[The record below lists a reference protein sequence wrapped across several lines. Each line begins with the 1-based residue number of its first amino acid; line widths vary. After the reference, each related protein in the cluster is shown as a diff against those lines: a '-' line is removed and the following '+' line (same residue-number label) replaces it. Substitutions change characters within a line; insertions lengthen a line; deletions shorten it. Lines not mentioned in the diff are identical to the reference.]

1 LGHRYGLRPWLIR
14 AANQRALMQKRTL
27 YDHND
32 RKVAHL
38 PIRDLRPNP
47 NNARTHSRQQIEQIA
62 RSIDQFGFTNP
73 VLIDGSNQ
81 ILAGHGR
88 VEAAKLLGVERVPT
102 LRIEYLTDAEKRAY
116 VIADNKLAEKA
127 GWSDE
132 ILKIELQELINL
144 DFEVELTGFSPGE
157 IDALLDTQHSDGED
171 ADDICPEC
179 DPSHVVTQ
187 TGDCWRAGPHLLLC
201 GDARDQVS
209 YKQLMAGEKAA
220 YAITDPPYNIKID
233 GNAAG
238 HGRVH
243 YREFA
248 FASGEMSQAEFTA
261 FLGDV
266 FRNIRHHTA
275 QGAICAAFI
284 DWRHMP
290 EMLDAGRKNFFELKN
305 LCVWVKP
312 SGGLGSFYRSRH
324 ELVFL
329 WKCSRGKHLN
339 NFELG
344 QYGRSRTNV
353 WEYSAGSVKAASARG
368 DHPTPKPVGLIA
380 DAVRDCSRR
389 GDLIL
394 DPFCGSGTIL
404 LAAERTERAARAIEI
419 DSRYCDLAIR
429 RWQARTGQ
437 SAIHVASGTSF
448 ADRENEML
456 HQKESEA
463 RREAK
468 GQRRR

>member
-1 LGHRYGLRPWLIR
+1 
-14 AANQRALMQKRTL
+14 MQKRRL

-47 NNARTHSRQQIEQIA
+47 GNARTHSRQQIEQIA

-102 LRIEYLTDAEKRAY
+102 LRIEHLTVAEKRAY

-144 DFEVELTGFSPGE
+144 DFEVELTGFSAGE
-157 IDALLDTQHSDGED
+157 IDVLLCGEEANGDDT
-171 ADDICPEC
+171 DDICPDY
-179 DPSHVVTQ
+179 DPSRVVTQ

-209 YKQLMAGEKAA
+209 YNRLMGGEKAA

-238 HGRVH
+238 HGRIH

-248 FASGEMSQAEFTA
+248 FASGEMSPAEFTS
-261 FLGDV
+261 FLSDV
-266 FRNIRHHTA
+266 FRNIRHHTVH
-275 QGAICAAFI
+275 GAICAAFI

-290 EMLDAGRKNFFELKN
+290 EMLDAGHKNFLELKN

-344 QYGRSRTNV
+344 QHGRSRTNV
-353 WEYSAGSVKAASARG
+353 WECAAGRVERSRAQG
-368 DHPTPKPVGLIA
+368 HHPTPKPVGLIA
-380 DAVRDCSRR
+380 DAIRDCSRR

-404 LAAERTERAARAIEI
+404 MAAERAGRAARAIEI
-419 DSRYCDLAIR
+419 DPGYCDLAIR
-429 RWQARTGQ
+429 RWQARTGD
-437 SAIHVASGTSF
+437 SAMHTDTGASF
-448 ADRENEML
+448 ADCESEML
-456 HQKESEA
+456 HPKDSEA
-463 RREAK
+463 RRERK